1 MLFNSSEIVENPKIE
16 ESQEAQTEVKPVP
29 EVNTS
34 GYAMT
39 DNSAYRVAGTQ
50 SSASVHAEEK
60 MSDNGGNAAVN
71 FDITTN
77 TAYSSTSYN

>member
-1 MLFNSSEIVENPKIE
+1 
-16 ESQEAQTEVKPVP
+16 
-29 EVNTS
+29 
-34 GYAMT
+34 MT

-60 MSDNGGNAAVN
+60 MSDNGGNAMVN
-71 FDITTN
+71 FDMSSN

>member
-1 MLFNSSEIVENPKIE
+1 MLFNFSEIVENPEIE
-16 ESQEAQTEVKPVP
+16 ESQEAETKVKPVS
-29 EVNTS
+29 EANTS

-60 MSDNGGNAAVN
+60 TSDSGGNAAVN

-77 TAYSSTSYN
+77 TACFSTSYN

>member
-1 MLFNSSEIVENPKIE
+1 MFFNSSEIVENPEIE
-16 ESQEAQTEVKPVP
+16 ESQEAETEVKPAS
-29 EVNTS
+29 EANTS

-60 MSDNGGNAAVN
+60 TSDNGGNATMN
-71 FDITTN
+71 FDITIN